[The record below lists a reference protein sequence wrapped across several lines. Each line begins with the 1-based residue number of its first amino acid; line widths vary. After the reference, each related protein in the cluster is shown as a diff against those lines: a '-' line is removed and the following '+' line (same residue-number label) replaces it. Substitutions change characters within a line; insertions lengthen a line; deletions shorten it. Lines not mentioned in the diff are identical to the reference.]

1 MSHMTIVSNITA
13 KDSYVDEMKKE
24 LTKLVK
30 PSQFDDGCVRYEL
43 YQNFDNPSHF
53 KIVETWVNI
62 DTWEKHMRHDHITN
76 FLISTSGMF
85 EKFTTNQ
92 LEMIA

>member
-1 MSHMTIVSNITA
+1 MSHITIISNITA
-13 KDSYVDEMKKE
+13 KDPYIDNMKKQLKE
-24 LTKLVK
+24 LVP

-43 YQNFDNPSHF
+43 YQNSENLSHF
-53 KIVETWVNI
+53 KIIETWVSLAS
-62 DTWEKHMRHDHITN
+62 WEEHMRHEHITN